1 MNIGCMIIFKAFLID
16 AEYRVKAGKVGLDTE
31 DVTVPSPA
39 VDPQRELLFFVDCQ
53 LHVQLFVAM

>member
-1 MNIGCMIIFKAFLID
+1 MIIFKAFLID